1 MGKRGRQSWTHLM
14 EREDPEQARKEIK
27 NLKLMLTCL
36 RCLVACIITTYS
48 SHAKERLSTGVRDF
62 RANLERS
69 VELRNFRSSKNCKNH
84 SPFEAALVGQGKH
97 QNPE

>member
-14 EREDPEQARKEIK
+14 EREGPEQARKEVK

-62 RANLERS
+62 RDQL
-69 VELRNFRSSKNCKNH
+69 
-84 SPFEAALVGQGKH
+84 GK
-97 QNPE
+97 EC

>member
-14 EREDPEQARKEIK
+14 EREGPEQARKEVK

-62 RANLERS
+62 RDQLGEECRAQKLS
-69 VELRNFRSSKNCKNH
+69 FTQL
-84 SPFEAALVGQGKH
+84 LLDLLTI
-97 QNPE
+97 